1 MMKVIQSIKSTI
13 SRINAYG
20 EVVGSY
26 PHSESTYNKNGDLA
40 SSVLYNE
47 DGEIESK
54 SMFELD
60 EGGKI
65 LAQIHYER
73 RNDLIER
80 TQFFD
85 SDDDIQYKTEVT
97 TKDGSKTIHE
107 YHYDQLG
114 NTDIITIKNE
124 DGTIEAH
131 EVFKFSDEGVLMEE
145 IRTNEN
151 RVLQFRK
158 KLSYNESGQVS
169 KEEFF
174 DDANR
179 LQRKVIYHF
188 NERGALQGKV
198 DTNLEWGTVTS
209 NQYTYDLA
217 GNQILDE
224 TFQNG
229 ALNFKNHCRYDDN
242 NNLIEEKIIQ
252 IGQENFIE
260 IIHHS
265 IAYQ

>member
-26 PHSESTYNKNGDLA
+26 PHSESTYNESGDLT
-40 SSVLYNE
+40 SSVLFNE

-54 SMFELD
+54 STFELD
-60 EGGKI
+60 EAGKI

-114 NTDIITIKNE
+114 NADIITIKNDE
-124 DGTIEAH
+124 GTI
-131 EVFKFSDEGVLMEE
+131 
-145 IRTNEN
+145 
-151 RVLQFRK
+151 
-158 KLSYNESGQVS
+158 
-169 KEEFF
+169 
-174 DDANR
+174 
-179 LQRKVIYHF
+179 
-188 NERGALQGKV
+188 
-198 DTNLEWGTVTS
+198 
-209 NQYTYDLA
+209 
-217 GNQILDE
+217 
-224 TFQNG
+224 
-229 ALNFKNHCRYDDN
+229 
-242 NNLIEEKIIQ
+242 
-252 IGQENFIE
+252 
-260 IIHHS
+260 
-265 IAYQ
+265 